1 MSPGSR
7 VILLSST
14 ITAASN
20 VQPNY
25 LLYSTTKGAV
35 EQMAHVMSKDLLRDG
50 IAVNAVAPGPIT
62 TELFYKGKPEPMI
75 KAIATLSP
83 SNRIGTPEEVAD
95 VVLFLSTEASRW
107 MSGQV
112 LRVNGGAV

>member
-1 MSPGSR
+1 
-7 VILLSST
+7 
-14 ITAASN
+14 
-20 VQPNY
+20 
-25 LLYSTTKGAV
+25 
-35 EQMAHVMSKDLLRDG
+35 MSKDLLRDG

-75 KAIATLSP
+75 KAIAALSP
-83 SNRIGTPEEVAD
+83 ANRIGAPEEVAD